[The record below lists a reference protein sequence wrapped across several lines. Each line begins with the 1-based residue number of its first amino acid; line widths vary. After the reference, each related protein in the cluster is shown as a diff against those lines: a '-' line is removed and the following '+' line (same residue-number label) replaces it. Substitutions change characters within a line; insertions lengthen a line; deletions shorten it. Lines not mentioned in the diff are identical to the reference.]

1 MTTEHYEF
9 LKANAINFETV
20 KLGFVK
26 NLPMPVLT
34 QYEAIYRAYLD
45 EKYVVTPWCSACVF
59 DMLKRLTALYEEYQA
74 NKAVP
79 IASET
84 TTTTQ
89 PKRKRKS

>member
-9 LKANAINFETV
+9 LKANSINFETV

-26 NLPMPVLT
+26 NLAMPILT

-45 EKYVVTPWCSACVF
+45 PQYVVTPWCSACVF
-59 DMLKRLTALYEEYQA
+59 DMLKRLSLLYDEYQA

-79 IASET
+79 VASET
-84 TTTTQ
+84 IQTQ

>member
-1 MTTEHYEF
+1 MTAEHYDF
-9 LKANAINFETV
+9 LKANSINFETV

-26 NLPMPVLT
+26 NLPLPVLS

-45 EKYVVTPWCSACVF
+45 PQYVVTPWCSACVF
-59 DMLKRLTALYEEYQA
+59 DMLKRLTNLFEEYQA
-74 NKAVP
+74 VKSVP
-79 IASET
+79 LASET

>member
-1 MTTEHYEF
+1 MTAEHYDF
-9 LKANAINFETV
+9 LKANSINFETV

-26 NLPMPVLT
+26 NLPMHVLT

-45 EKYVVTPWCSACVF
+45 KQYVVTPWCSACVF
-59 DMLKRLTALYEEYQA
+59 DMLKRLSAYYEEYQA

-84 TTTTQ
+84 TTTQ